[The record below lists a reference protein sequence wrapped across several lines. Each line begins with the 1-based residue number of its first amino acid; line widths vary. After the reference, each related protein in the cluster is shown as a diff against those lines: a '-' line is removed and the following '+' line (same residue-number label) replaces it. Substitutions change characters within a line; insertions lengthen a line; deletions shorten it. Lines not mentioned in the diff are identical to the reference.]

1 LSGGPNKRLMHTL
14 ELIVLLIAAL
24 ATGGL
29 MVNWVGLA
37 RAMAQLSPSTYVE
50 LHQTTNRTFQP
61 YMPAVVVGAIVGGVV
76 LAVASGIHT
85 ASGQLSAYGAVGYV
99 AVIAISAPD
108 VRINKQVAR
117 WSIENPPGDWAAVRA
132 RWIRFHVIRT
142 LFSVAAFALY
152 AAAVIL
158 RTA

>member
-1 LSGGPNKRLMHTL
+1 MHIL

-29 MVNWVGLA
+29 MVNWAGLA

-50 LHQTTNRTFQP
+50 LHQNTNRTFQP
-61 YMPAVVVGAIVGGVV
+61 YMPVVVVGAIVGGVV

-85 ASGQLSAYGAVGYV
+85 ASGQLSAFGAVGYV
-99 AVIAISAPD
+99 AVIAISVPD

-117 WSIENPPGDWAAVRA
+117 WSIENPPGDWAALRA
-132 RWIRFHVIRT
+132 RWIHFHVIRT
-142 LFSVAAFALY
+142 LFSVPAFALY
-152 AAAVIL
+152 AAAMIL
-158 RTA
+158 RAT

>member
-1 LSGGPNKRLMHTL
+1 MHAL
-14 ELIVLLIAAL
+14 ELIVLLLAAL

-29 MVNWVGLA
+29 IVNWVGLT

-61 YMPAVVVGAIVGGVV
+61 YMPVVVVGAIVGGVA

-85 ASGQLSAYGAVGYV
+85 ASGRLSAFGAVCY
-99 AVIAISAPD
+99 ATVIAITVPTNL
-108 VRINKQVAR
+108 RINKQVAR

-142 LFSVAAFALY
+142 LFSIPAFALY
-152 AAAVIL
+152 AAAMIL

>member
-1 LSGGPNKRLMHTL
+1 MHTL

-50 LHQTTNRTFQP
+50 FHQSTNRTFDP
-61 YMPAVVVGAIVGGVV
+61 YMPLVVVGSIVGGLV

-85 ASGQLSAYGAVGYV
+85 ASGQLSAFGAVCYA
-99 AVIAISAPD
+99 AVIAITVPTCL
-108 VRINKQVAR
+108 RINKEVAR
-117 WSIENPPGDWAAVRA
+117 WSIANPPGDWAAVRA

-142 LFSVAAFALY
+142 LFTVPGFALY
-152 AAAVIL
+152 AAALIL
-158 RTA
+158 PAK

>member
-1 LSGGPNKRLMHTL
+1 MYAL
-14 ELIVLLIAAL
+14 ELIVLLVAAL

-37 RAMAQLSPSTYVE
+37 RAMAQLSPCTYVE
-50 LHQTTNRTFQP
+50 LHQSTNRTFQP
-61 YMPAVVVGAIVGGVV
+61 YMPIVVVGAIVGGVV

-85 ASGQLSAYGAVGYV
+85 ASGQLSAFGAVCYA
-99 AVIAISAPD
+99 AVIAITLPTD
-108 VRINKQVAR
+108 LPINKQVAR

-142 LFSVAAFALY
+142 LFSVPGFALY
-152 AAAVIL
+152 AAAMIF
-158 RTA
+158 RTT

>member
-1 LSGGPNKRLMHTL
+1 MTMYAL
-14 ELIVLLIAAL
+14 ELIVLLVAAL

-37 RAMAQLSPSTYVE
+37 RAMAQLSPCTYVE
-50 LHQTTNRTFQP
+50 LHQSTNRTFQP
-61 YMPAVVVGAIVGGVV
+61 YMPIVVVGAIVGGVV

-85 ASGQLSAYGAVGYV
+85 ASGQLSAFGAVCYA
-99 AVIAISAPD
+99 AVIAITLPTD
-108 VRINKQVAR
+108 LPINKQVAR

-142 LFSVAAFALY
+142 LFSVPGFVLY
-152 AAAVIL
+152 AAALSV
-158 RTA
+158 R

>member
-1 LSGGPNKRLMHTL
+1 MHTL

-29 MVNWVGLA
+29 MVNWAGLA

-50 LHQTTNRTFQP
+50 FHQSTNRTFDP
-61 YMPAVVVGAIVGGVV
+61 YMPVVVVGAIVGGGC
-76 LAVASGIHT
+76 ACRRIRYSHSRASGH
-85 ASGQLSAYGAVGYV
+85 LSAVCYA
-99 AVIAISAPD
+99 AVIAITVPTNL
-108 VRINKQVAR
+108 RINKQVAR

-142 LFSVAAFALY
+142 LFSVPGFALY
-152 AAAVIL
+152 AAAMIF
-158 RTA
+158 RAT

>member
-1 LSGGPNKRLMHTL
+1 MTMYAL
-14 ELIVLLIAAL
+14 ELIVLLVAAL

-37 RAMAQLSPSTYVE
+37 RAMAQLSPCTYVE
-50 LHQTTNRTFQP
+50 LHQSTNRTFQP
-61 YMPAVVVGAIVGGVV
+61 YMPIVVVGAIVGGVV

-85 ASGQLSAYGAVGYV
+85 ASGQLSAFGAVCYA
-99 AVIAISAPD
+99 AVIAITLPTD
-108 VRINKQVAR
+108 LPINKQVAR

-142 LFSVAAFALY
+142 LFSVPAFALY
-152 AAAVIL
+152 AAAMIL
-158 RTA
+158 RTT

>member
-1 LSGGPNKRLMHTL
+1 MHTL

-37 RAMAQLSPSTYVE
+37 RAMAHLSPSTYVE

-61 YMPAVVVGAIVGGVV
+61 YMPVLVVGAIAGGVV
-76 LAVASGIHT
+76 LAAASGIHT
-85 ASGQLSAYGAVGYV
+85 ASGQLSAFGAVGYV
-99 AVIAISAPD
+99 AVIGNCVPD

-117 WSIENPPGDWAAVRA
+117 WSIGNPPGDWAAVRA

-142 LFSVAAFALY
+142 LFSVPAFALY

-158 RTA
+158 RTP

>member
-1 LSGGPNKRLMHTL
+1 MYTL

-37 RAMAQLSPSTYVE
+37 RAMAQLSPSTYLE
-50 LHQTTNRTFQP
+50 LHQTTNQTFQP
-61 YMPAVVVGAIVGGVV
+61 YMPVVVVGAIVGGVV

-85 ASGQLSAYGAVGYV
+85 ASGQLSAFGAVSYV
-99 AVIAISAPD
+99 AVIAISVPD

-117 WSIENPPGDWAAVRA
+117 WSIENPPGDWAAVRT

-142 LFSVAAFALY
+142 LFSVPAFALY
-152 AAAVIL
+152 AAAMICS
-158 RTA
+158 R

>member
-1 LSGGPNKRLMHTL
+1 MTMHTL

-29 MVNWVGLA
+29 MVNWAGLA

-61 YMPAVVVGAIVGGVV
+61 YMPVVVWGAIVGGVV

-85 ASGQLSAYGAVGYV
+85 ASGQLSAFGAVCYA
-99 AVIAISAPD
+99 AVIAITLPTD
-108 VRINKQVAR
+108 LPINKQVAR

-142 LFSVAAFALY
+142 LFSVPAFALY
-152 AAAVIL
+152 AAAVIS
-158 RTA
+158 RTT

>member
-1 LSGGPNKRLMHTL
+1 MHTL

-50 LHQTTNRTFQP
+50 LHQSTNRTFQP
-61 YMPAVVVGAIVGGVV
+61 YMPVVVVGAIVGGIV

-85 ASGQLSAYGAVGYV
+85 ASGQLSAFGAVCYA
-99 AVIAISAPD
+99 AVIAITHPTD
-108 VRINKQVAR
+108 LPINKQIAR

-142 LFSVAAFALY
+142 LFSVPGFALY
-152 AAAVIL
+152 AAAVIS
-158 RTA
+158 RTT

>member
-1 LSGGPNKRLMHTL
+1 MHTL

-37 RAMAQLSPSTYVE
+37 RAMAPLSSSTYIE
-50 LHQTTNRTFQP
+50 FHQSTNRTFDP
-61 YMPAVVVGAIVGGVV
+61 YMPIVVIGAVAGGIA

-85 ASGQLSAYGAVGYV
+85 ASGQLSAFGVVCYV
-99 AVIAISAPD
+99 AVIAIGVPTC
-108 VRINKQVAR
+108 VRMNKQVAR
-117 WSIENPPGDWAAVRA
+117 WSIGNPPGDWAAVRA

-142 LFSVAAFALY
+142 LFSIPAFALY
-152 AAAVIL
+152 AAAVIS
-158 RTA
+158 RTT

>member
-1 LSGGPNKRLMHTL
+1 MYAL
-14 ELIVLLIAAL
+14 ELIVLLVAAL

-37 RAMAQLSPSTYVE
+37 RAMAQLSPCTYVE
-50 LHQTTNRTFQP
+50 LHQSTNRTFQP
-61 YMPAVVVGAIVGGVV
+61 YMPIVVVGAIVGGVV

-85 ASGQLSAYGAVGYV
+85 ASGQLSAFGAVCYA
-99 AVIAISAPD
+99 AVIAITLPTD
-108 VRINKQVAR
+108 LPINKQVAR

-142 LFSVAAFALY
+142 LFSVPGFVLY
-152 AAAVIL
+152 AAALSV
-158 RTA
+158 R

>member
-1 LSGGPNKRLMHTL
+1 MHTL
-14 ELIVLLIAAL
+14 DLIVLLIAAL

-37 RAMAQLSPSTYVE
+37 RAMAPLSPSTYIE
-50 LHQTTNRTFQP
+50 FHQSTNRTFDP
-61 YMPAVVVGAIVGGVV
+61 YMPIVVIGAVAGGIA

-85 ASGQLSAYGAVGYV
+85 ASGRLSAVGVVCYV
-99 AVIAISAPD
+99 AVIAIGVPTC
-108 VRINKQVAR
+108 VRMNKQVAR
-117 WSIENPPGDWAAVRA
+117 WSIGNPPGDWAAVRA

-142 LFSVAAFALY
+142 LFSVPAFALY
-152 AAAVIL
+152 AAAMIL